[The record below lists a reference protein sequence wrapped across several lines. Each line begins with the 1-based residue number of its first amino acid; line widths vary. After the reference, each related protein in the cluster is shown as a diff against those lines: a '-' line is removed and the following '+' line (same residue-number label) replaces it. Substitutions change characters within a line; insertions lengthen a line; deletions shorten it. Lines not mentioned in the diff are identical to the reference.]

1 MWPYSHVRDAVSDM
15 SETLEEFEADEV
27 VEQDV
32 PETTQTASE
41 ESPVAEGFEEI
52 ARKCAAKEE
61 LTDGEVDA
69 VADEAIDV
77 IRTMLSYFEITGAT
91 IDEYDGDSG
100 QLILNVSGA
109 DLGIL
114 IGYHGKVLESFQYMF
129 NTLLNA
135 RLGFR
140 YPVSVD
146 IEGYDERR
154 GQKLKSLAQSAARKA
169 VQRGCEV
176 RLHPMKAYERRLVH
190 LALRGNPDVMTR
202 SEGTEPNRCVLVIP
216 KNR

>member
-1 MWPYSHVRDAVSDM
+1 
-15 SETLEEFEADEV
+15 
-27 VEQDV
+27 
-32 PETTQTASE
+32 
-41 ESPVAEGFEEI
+41 
-52 ARKCAAKEE
+52 
-61 LTDGEVDA
+61 
-69 VADEAIDV
+69 
-77 IRTMLSYFEITGAT
+77 MLSYFEITGAT
-91 IDEYDGDSG
+91 IDEYDGDAG
-100 QLILNVSGA
+100 QLILNVSGT

-146 IEGYDERR
+146 IEGYDDRR
-154 GQKLKSLAQSAARKA
+154 GQKLKGLAQSAARKA

-216 KNR
+216 KNK